1 VTDLVAV
8 TGFADHAGVDAFVRG
23 EIRYFRSRDMR
34 MWRVD
39 APGGG
44 PALLLEFGDRP
55 DLSALA
61 AALAAAHP
69 ALGLLWA
76 REEQGRLA
84 TRAFG
89 TRPPAAAEGT
99 LRDLA
104 ARYAVLEEIYGTF

>member
-1 VTDLVAV
+1 VTDLVV
-8 TGFADHAGVDAFVRG
+8 VGGFADHTDVDGFVRR

-34 MWRVD
+34 MWRVTGPD
-39 APGGG
+39 GG
-44 PALLLEFGDRP
+44 PALLLEFGDGP

-76 REEQGRLA
+76 RQEQGRLA
-84 TRAFG
+84 ARAFG
-89 TRPPAAAEGT
+89 TRPPAAAGGT

-104 ARYAVLEEIYGTF
+104 ARYPVLEEIYGTF